1 MQPRGCS
8 FDWELRNSSDIRQD
22 TDGMGMLAAET
33 TVVVMVQLELDRVEL
48 G

>member
-8 FDWELRNSSDIRQD
+8 FDWELRNSSDRRQD
-22 TDGMGMLAAET
+22 TADMGKLAAGA
-33 TVVVMVQLELDRVEL
+33 TVVVMVQLELDRAEL